1 MRVLDFLKPVLED
14 FFRFAKEVDKEFL
27 SHVEREELYEGL
39 KKAQELKERHQEP
52 LKRLY
57 CEWTEK
63 SFRFLI
69 DRWVCFEEYPSES
82 FLRASGLKR
91 SKNLSVWAI
100 LSVGEDIE
108 GLTEEENK
116 LSKYISENL
125 DELYV
130 YNFAKA
136 IDFLTR
142 YRGDCGGNIIPIS
155 PSKVV
160 KLFEMYSD
168 YLLYDEGVMVIPDAL
183 MLRYLYDKF
192 FDEHHATFSRILSD
206 RLSQAIQEGYPEKH
220 IRIIQTAIAVIK
232 EEPEILPEGEP
243 QSFVEK
249 WLREE
254 LVDFMGA

>member
-1 MRVLDFLKPVLED
+1 MRVQDLLRPLLED
-14 FFRFAKEVDKEFL
+14 FTLFAERVDKEFL
-27 SHVEREELYEGL
+27 SYIEREELYEGL
-39 KKAQELKERHQEP
+39 RKAQELKERQQEP
-52 LKRLY
+52 LKKLY

-63 SFRFLI
+63 SYRFLI

-82 FLRASGLKR
+82 FLRASGLKK

-108 GLTEEENK
+108 GLTEGENE
-116 LSKYISENL
+116 LSKYVSKSL

-136 IDFLTR
+136 IDFLAR
-142 YRGDCGGNIIPIS
+142 YRGECGKDIIPIS
-155 PSKVV
+155 PFKVF

-183 MLRYLYDKF
+183 MLRHIYNEF

-206 RLSQAIQEGYPEKH
+206 RLSQAIQNGRAEEH
-220 IRIIQTAIAVIK
+220 IRVIQTAIAVIK
-232 EEPEILPEGEP
+232 NDPESIPKGEP
-243 QSFVEK
+243 KSFVEK

-254 LVDFMGA
+254 LVI